1 MGVLCLS
8 LTLDAQPPLQYL
20 LKLQQLEPKLDI
32 LLEAGATSFGAGAF
46 GTKYCPEGLPSP
58 CPSLGNLGTYPIG
71 GREVHEFL
79 GTGVLVVVPPKLT
92 TMELALIYNY
102 NPDSG
107 QTSKL
112 SFKIFSV

>member
-1 MGVLCLS
+1 MEVRRKGDDGS
-8 LTLDAQPPLQYL
+8 
-20 LKLQQLEPKLDI
+20 
-32 LLEAGATSFGAGAF
+32 
-46 GTKYCPEGLPSP
+46 
-58 CPSLGNLGTYPIG
+58 YPIG
-71 GREVHEFL
+71 CQRMLKFL

-92 TMELALIYNY
+92 TMELALTYNY

>member
-1 MGVLCLS
+1 MRGV
-8 LTLDAQPPLQYL
+8 
-20 LKLQQLEPKLDI
+20 
-32 LLEAGATSFGAGAF
+32 
-46 GTKYCPEGLPSP
+46 
-58 CPSLGNLGTYPIG
+58 NPIG

>member
-1 MGVLCLS
+1 LFRNLES
-8 LTLDAQPPLQYL
+8 LTNGTIVIVNAKPDFFYGAR
-20 LKLQQLEPKLDI
+20 LEKLDPRI
-32 LLEAGATSFGAGAF
+32 REKLSF
-46 GTKYCPEGLPSP
+46 
-58 CPSLGNLGTYPIG
+58 YPIG